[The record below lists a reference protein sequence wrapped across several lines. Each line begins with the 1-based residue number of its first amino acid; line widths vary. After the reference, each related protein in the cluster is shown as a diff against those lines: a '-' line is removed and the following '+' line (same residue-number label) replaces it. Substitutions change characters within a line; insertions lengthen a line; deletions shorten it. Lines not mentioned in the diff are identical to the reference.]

1 MIIRKLKMVNFR
13 GFCDKTIDFQDK
25 SVVLLSAAN
34 GIGKT
39 TTVDAIEW
47 CLTGNIGRLKTAFDT
62 RSTNGDERR
71 MNTRGILKNRDAG
84 AKAKVKVILW
94 LLDGEKER
102 ILCRE
107 QTKDE
112 LNPELSKIMIDKNE
126 EMAKAF
132 IQEYVGDSFYNF
144 HFCDVQK
151 AINVQSRKRKDLK
164 DFFGEFITNYD
175 EQKQIA
181 ENLDIFAEDVERYIE
196 DKGKQKVP
204 QEVIKNYEEQLKK
217 AYEDA
222 KVVSYPQ
229 TIFYPDEKKE
239 ITDLNK

>member
-1 MIIRKLKMVNFR
+1 
-13 GFCDKTIDFQDK
+13 
-25 SVVLLSAAN
+25 
-34 GIGKT
+34 
-39 TTVDAIEW
+39 
-47 CLTGNIGRLKTAFDT
+47 
-62 RSTNGDERR
+62 

-239 ITDLNK
+239 ITDLNKEELRAQKAEVENCGYHIVKEELCKLVENLSLIHI